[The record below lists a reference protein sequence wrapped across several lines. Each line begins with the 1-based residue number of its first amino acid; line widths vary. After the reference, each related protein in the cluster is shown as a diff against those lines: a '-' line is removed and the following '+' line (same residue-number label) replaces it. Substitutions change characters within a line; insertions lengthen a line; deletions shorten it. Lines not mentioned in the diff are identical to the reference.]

1 MYQYLTMWYNSALA
15 FMLVEVNPRTFTQI
29 IVMIGIYIVN
39 AIVNAV
45 LFGVF
50 VDQFEIVRRN
60 QKAAQKELDDSNTMM
75 QMIKIPQ

>member
-1 MYQYLTMWYNSALA
+1 
-15 FMLVEVNPRTFTQI
+15 MLVEVNPRTFTQI

>member
-1 MYQYLTMWYNSALA
+1 MWYNSALA

-75 QMIKIPQ
+75 QQIKIPQ